1 MKTRRPRTF
10 APLAWLAVVA
20 GLLLGVDIAGLR
32 FNLTASLP
40 LGLYREAPRPAGLGD
55 LVAVCPPPEWVRL
68 GRDRGYLPPGRCDG
82 GGAPLLKWIVA
93 VEGRVVVVDAAGVT
107 LDGHWLQAP
116 APTVDRQGRPL
127 APLPEGHHRLGP
139 GQLWIATS
147 DPRSLDSRYFGPVT
161 RDAVL
166 ATVVPVWT
174 WASTSDPTRNTP

>member
-1 MKTRRPRTF
+1 MKTRRPRTL
-10 APLAWLAVVA
+10 APLASLVVVA
-20 GLLLGVDIAGLR
+20 GLLLGVDLVGLH

-40 LGLYREAPRPAGLGD
+40 LGLYREIPRPARLGD
-55 LVAVCPPPEWVRL
+55 LVAVCPPAEWARF

-82 GGAPLLKWIVA
+82 GGAPLLKRIVA
-93 VEGRVVVVDAAGVT
+93 VEGQVVVIDAAGVAV
-107 LDGHWLQAP
+107 DGQWLQTP
-116 APTVDRQGRPL
+116 ASTIDRQGRPL
-127 APLPEGHHRLGP
+127 PTWPEGHHRLGP

>member
-1 MKTRRPRTF
+1 MKTCRPRTL
-10 APLAWLAVVA
+10 APLALLAVVA

-40 LGLYREAPRPAGLGD
+40 LGLYREIRRPAELGD
-55 LVAVCPPPEWVRL
+55 LGAVCPSPEWVRF

-82 GGAPLLKWIVA
+82 GGAPLLKRVVA
-93 VEGRVVVVDAAGVT
+93 VEGQVVVVDAAGLAV
-107 LDGHWLQAP
+107 DGRWLQAP

-127 APLPEGHHRLGP
+127 VPWPTGRYRLGP
-139 GQLWIATS
+139 GQLWLATS
-147 DPRSLDSRYFGPVT
+147 EPRSFDSRYFGPVS

-174 WASTSDPTRNTP
+174 WAPTSDPPRSPP